1 MKFLLFMTDFIVPL
15 VIFGIISY
23 GILMEVN
30 VYDTFIKGAKSGFFT
45 VIKIM
50 PTLVGLMVAVGILR
64 ASGFLDFISE
74 IIGGITAFAGFPGEL
89 VPLTVVKMFSSSAA
103 TGLLLDLFKEFGT
116 DSYIGLIGSISMSCT
131 ETIFYTMSVYF
142 MTAKVTKTRYTLT
155 GALLSTLAGLAASV
169 VLAGITG
176 VVCTGYF
183 RILSY
188 RFPRPLSCGF
198 FHTLRAATI
207 PTIYRILISIVGL
220 SCKR

>member
-1 MKFLLFMTDFIVPL
+1 
-15 VIFGIISY
+15 
-23 GILMEVN
+23 MEVN

-74 IIGGITAFAGFPGEL
+74 LIGRVTALAGFPGEL

-131 ETIFYTMSVYF
+131 ETIFYTMSVYY
-142 MTAKVTKTRYTLT
+142 MTAKVTKTRYTLK
-155 GALLSTLAGLAASV
+155 GALLSTLAGIVASV
-169 VLAGITG
+169 VLAGMM
-176 VVCTGYF
+176 
-183 RILSY
+183 
-188 RFPRPLSCGF
+188 CG
-198 FHTLRAATI
+198 I
-207 PTIYRILISIVGL
+207 
-220 SCKR
+220 